1 MSDSFSDYY
10 EQDQYNSIERA
21 TLAEAVTFSNIA
33 PVKAKFFFSAVM
45 PKVDKS
51 STAETIT
58 RKGVTKTNFIEMTIP
73 AHIIM
78 GLARPNT
85 YLMNGKRFLYLKNS
99 YTIPKG
105 SVFYVEMRSGSME
118 YQNAVIIAAAAST
131 TAS

>member
-33 PVKAKFFFSAVM
+33 PLKAKFFFSAAM
-45 PKVDKS
+45 PKVTKS
-51 STAETIT
+51 STAETTKFKGGT
-58 RKGVTKTNFIEMTIP
+58 RTNYIEMTIP
-73 AHIIM
+73 AHIVM
-78 GLARPNT
+78 GLARPST
-85 YLMNGKRFLYLKNS
+85 YLVNGRRFLYLKNS

-118 YQNAVIIAAAAST
+118 YQNAVIVAAAANT

>member
-85 YLMNGKRFLYLKNS
+85 YLMNGKRFLYLK
-99 YTIPKG
+99 G

-118 YQNAVIIAAAAST
+118 YQNAVIIAAAANT